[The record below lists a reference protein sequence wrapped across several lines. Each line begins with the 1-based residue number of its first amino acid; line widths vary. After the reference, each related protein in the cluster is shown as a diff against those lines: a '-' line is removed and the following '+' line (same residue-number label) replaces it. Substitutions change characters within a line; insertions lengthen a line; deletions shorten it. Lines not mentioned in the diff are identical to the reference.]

1 MRRAVGWL
9 LIGCRY
15 VRFFAKLFPHDIFSS
30 NRWEPERNLRG
41 CPRLLESF
49 WKAVGTDNR
58 DYPIGYIAKPSDA
71 WIGEFITYLSFY
83 I

>member
-1 MRRAVGWL
+1 MGTRE
-9 LIGCRY
+9 
-15 VRFFAKLFPHDIFSS
+15 KSS
-30 NRWEPERNLRG
+30 G

-58 DYPIGYIAKPSDA
+58 DYPIGYIATPTDA
-71 WIGEFITYLSFY
+71 WIGEFITHLSFR